1 MRPARLVTIVFTLSL
16 GVALIA
22 GCSSSS
28 SSKSSKKSSGGGV
41 TVSSE
46 APGTP
51 VAVTVSDTK
60 GLDAPETLV
69 PSVVSV
75 VPGNVTFTVKN
86 TGTIDHEML
95 VIKTDT
101 PFDQLPIVDAGDPPA
116 TVTTGADKIAET
128 GNVGETGDPNL
139 KPNTTR
145 VFTIKNLA
153 AGNYVLACNIAKH
166 YGLGM
171 RAAFTVK

>member
-1 MRPARLVTIVFTLSL
+1 MRPARLFTLVFTLAL
-16 GVALIA
+16 GVALVA

-28 SSKSSKKSSGGGV
+28 SSKSSSKKSGGV

-46 APGTP
+46 AAGTP

-60 GLDAPETLV
+60 GLNGPMTLV
-69 PSVVSV
+69 PAPLSVAS
-75 VPGNVTFTVKN
+75 GAVTFNVKN

-101 PFDQLPIVDAGDPPA
+101 PFNQLPIVDSGDPPA
-116 TVTTGADKIAET
+116 TVTSGADKIAET
-128 GNVGETGDPNL
+128 GKAGETGDPNL
-139 KPNTTR
+139 KPGQSR
-145 VFTIKNLA
+145 SFTIKNLA
-153 AGNYVLACNIAKH
+153 PGSYVLACNIAKH